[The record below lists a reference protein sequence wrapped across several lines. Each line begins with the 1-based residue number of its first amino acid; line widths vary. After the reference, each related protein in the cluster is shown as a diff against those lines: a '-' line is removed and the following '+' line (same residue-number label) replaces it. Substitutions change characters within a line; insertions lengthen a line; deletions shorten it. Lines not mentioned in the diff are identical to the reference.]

1 MGCDEDEPDCI
12 PDQPLPSRLSAVSH
26 RRARGHWNAAEA
38 CCDDPDRRIAEE
50 PDGAAACS
58 LAAGQRGGRIA
69 EGQAEGPREAEAEAG
84 IAVRAAC
91 AAARGPLE
99 PDAAD
104 RRGRRG
110 AQRMGEGEITIAYT
124 KFFPYPTPDLSTMR
138 PGTEGDVILSAV
150 IDEQGK
156 ISQLTLL
163 TGIDPAINQNVIQ
176 TVSQWTFT
184 PATKDGQPV
193 ASKQELH
200 FHFRSA
206 RDG

>member
-1 MGCDEDEPDCI
+1 
-12 PDQPLPSRLSAVSH
+12 
-26 RRARGHWNAAEA
+26 
-38 CCDDPDRRIAEE
+38 
-50 PDGAAACS
+50 
-58 LAAGQRGGRIA
+58 
-69 EGQAEGPREAEAEAG
+69 
-84 IAVRAAC
+84 
-91 AAARGPLE
+91 
-99 PDAAD
+99 
-104 RRGRRG
+104 
-110 AQRMGEGEITIAYT
+110 
-124 KFFPYPTPDLSTMR
+124 MR